1 MMRPDMDTLNDTGS
15 KNPETDVNWTFC
27 LNDGERSW
35 GSGEYRYL
43 LKNGYEL
50 MSRLRPGRVGS
61 WVGTA
66 RRPEECEDSVGWK
79 VIFRSLS

>member
-1 MMRPDMDTLNDTGS
+1 MLRPNMDTLNDTGN
-15 KNPETDVNWTFC
+15 KNPETDVNWPFS

-50 MSRLRPGRVGS
+50 MPWLGRVL
-61 WVGTA
+61 
-66 RRPEECEDSVGWK
+66 GWNCST
-79 VIFRSLS
+79 F